1 MATWSTSDMKKDG
14 QTGWLVRLY
23 EKSVNGVREFGL
35 PSEHSRGTI
44 AVRLPI
50 LAEQARTM
58 RYRDPLPPGNN
69 VPSGVIDFLD

>member
-1 MATWSTSDMKKDG
+1 MATWSTFDMKKDG
-14 QTGWLVRLY
+14 QNGWLVRLY

-44 AVRLPI
+44 AVRLPT

-69 VPSGVIDFLD
+69 VPSGVIDFTD

>member
-23 EKSVNGVREFGL
+23 EKSINGVREFGL

-44 AVRLPI
+44 VVRLPT

>member
-1 MATWSTSDMKKDG
+1 MGTWSTSDMKKDG

-44 AVRLPI
+44 AVRLPT

>member
-35 PSEHSRGTI
+35 PSEHSRGTL
-44 AVRLPI
+44 AVRLPT

>member
-1 MATWSTSDMKKDG
+1 MKKDG

-44 AVRLPI
+44 AVRLPT

-58 RYRDPLPPGNN
+58 RYRDTMPPGNN
-69 VPSGVIDFLD
+69 VPSGVIDFTD